1 MMDIRKKAY
10 EILFK
15 LYGTKA
21 EFRSGQFEAIEATLS
36 HKRTLVV
43 QKTGWGKSLVYFLS
57 TKILREQGEGVT
69 LVVSPLLVL
78 MENQLE
84 SASRL
89 GLKCDMLNY
98 TTKDRHSEIIEQLK
112 NDKLDVIFVTPE
124 TLFDDEVQ
132 KALLE
137 IRIGLFVV
145 DEAHCIS
152 DWGHDFRLKYCN
164 LIKVIK
170 NLPKSV
176 PVLATTATA
185 NNRVIEDLKKQLG
198 GDVFV
203 SRGPLTRESLC
214 IKVLYMPDRATR
226 YAWLLKNINNLP
238 GTGIIYCLTR
248 RDCDYVSD
256 FLNKHGISA
265 MPYYSDD
272 TKLDVFQEALEK
284 FQNNEIKAIVAT
296 IKLGMGYDKG
306 DIGFIIHYQCP
317 PNIISYYQQI
327 GRAGRN
333 IDKAIAILMYG
344 KEDRQINNYFIE
356 TAFPKKAD
364 CEKVL
369 EVLRKNDGLKK
380 SQIKF
385 YVNIEN
391 REIEKVLMFLENEGA
406 IFYDSNKYFASSKDY
421 VYNEEHYNEIKQAK
435 KTEMEQMVALLNT
448 KECYSKF
455 IVNCLDDFSAKNC
468 GKCSNCL
475 GESIFDNNLTVED
488 VEEALKYV
496 NGLLI
501 KFSPR
506 KQWPNKNYSDKLA
519 IEYINQE
526 GIALCKYGEAGYGEL
541 VKKDKY
547 ENKQFCDELLGKS
560 VEVLK
565 KLVKENEITA
575 LTFVPS
581 LRSDIVKDFAERLAK
596 RLNLE
601 LIDSLQKSEAREQK
615 NMKNSAFQCDNAFNS
630 FHIKEG
636 VDLPKNI
643 LLVDDMVDSKWT
655 FTVCGYRL
663 MENRAEKVFP
673 FALAD
678 SSRNEV

>member
-1 MMDIRKKAY
+1 MMDIREKAY

-124 TLFDDEVQ
+124 TLFNDEVQ

-356 TAFPKKAD
+356 TTFPKKAD

-406 IFYDSNKYFASSKDY
+406 IFYDSNKYFASSKNY

-581 LRSDIVKDFAERLAK
+581 LRSDIDKDFAERLAK

>member
-1 MMDIRKKAY
+1 MMNIRKKAY

-124 TLFDDEVQ
+124 TLFNDEVQ

-185 NNRVIEDLKKQLG
+185 NNRVIEDLKKQLS

-265 MPYYSDD
+265 LPYYSDD

-356 TAFPKKAD
+356 TAFPQKAD

-369 EVLRKNDGLKK
+369 EILRKNDGLKK

-406 IFYDSNKYFASSKDY
+406 IFYDSNKYFASSKNY

>member
-21 EFRSGQFEAIEATLS
+21 EFRSGQFEAIETTLS

-170 NLPKSV
+170 NLPISV

-203 SRGPLTRESLC
+203 SRGPLTRESLY

-636 VDLPKNI
+636 VDLTKNI